1 MKPITARTA
10 DGAAPYRVRAFA
22 RAVLALGVAVSVA
35 ANVLHA
41 QDTLVG
47 RAIAAWP
54 PLALLLTVEL
64 ISRVPV
70 HRRWLAVVRVAVTAA
85 VAGIAAWVS
94 YWHMVE
100 VAVRAG
106 ESGTAAH
113 LIPLSVDGTVIAASI
128 CLVEL
133 NGRLRALT
141 LATPPYAQEQEQG
154 ADDREETGVSPAPA
168 LSNPLDR
175 DAHRHGELKQPD
187 QDRPQHVPARRP
199 RTEETGRRTLANG
212 SRVKAAAAG
221 TASPV
226 DTAVAV
232 ARIRRTSPSLTVAEI
247 AARLDVHPRTVR
259 RHLAALDKTSTTAA
273 VTAPESRRAS
283 TDTSTSAI
291 DTSTDT
297 ATEADDASASRAA

>member
-1 MKPITARTA
+1 MNPTTARAT

-70 HRRWLAVVRVAVTAA
+70 HRRWLATVRVIVTAA

-141 LATPPYAQEQEQG
+141 AAGGLEASDPHSPHDEQP
-154 ADDREETGVSPAPA
+154 ADDRNGRERHIEPVSIANSQPVDHPSHEHQSESEDHALGPAQH
-168 LSNPLDR
+168 R
-175 DAHRHGELKQPD
+175 DGSA
-187 QDRPQHVPARRP
+187 P
-199 RTEETGRRTLANG
+199 R
-212 SRVKAAAAG
+212 SRSSRAIP
-221 TASPV
+221 S

-259 RHLAALDKTSTTAA
+259 RHLAALDKSSTTATA
-273 VTAPESRRAS
+273 TAPESRRAS
-283 TDTSTSAI
+283 TNTS